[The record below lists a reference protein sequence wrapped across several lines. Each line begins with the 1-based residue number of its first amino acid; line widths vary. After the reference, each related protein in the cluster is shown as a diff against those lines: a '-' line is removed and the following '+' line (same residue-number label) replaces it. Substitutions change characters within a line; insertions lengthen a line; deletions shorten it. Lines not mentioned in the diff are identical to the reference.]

1 MADGPIFTRG
11 LTCPRGLDRYPAHE
25 DQPSSPFIPRHD
37 EDYRSRDVFLHR
49 SDYSPHYGRREELPR
64 GSDRDGDK
72 LRRSPYPVRAE
83 ERGREVKR
91 PRYEKDEKMHGVS
104 GEHQGFSSGTR
115 NYRRRSR
122 SRSRSLSPSY
132 LNEEFRELDR
142 ARRKREEEERSR
154 NLNHDVSGSGYT
166 IPGLTNTLQTSEPR
180 YTYRPEEIPPMPKKS
195 ILKKRVDMEVESAV
209 QVWSLCV
216 YVCASTFQNSYFMIQ
231 NVSLISKTK
240 KTQMFVSLSLRE
252 QISFCRAV

>member
-1 MADGPIFTRG
+1 MFLSHRDDVADGPIFTRG
-11 LTCPRGLDRYPAHE
+11 LTCPRSLERYPAHE

-49 SDYSPHYGRREELPR
+49 SDYSPHYGRREELPPR
-64 GSDRDGDK
+64 ASDRDGDK
-72 LRRSPYPVRAE
+72 LRRSPYPLRAE
-83 ERGREVKR
+83 ERGREIKR

-104 GEHQGFSSGTR
+104 AEHQGFSSGTR

-154 NLNHDVSGSGYT
+154 NLNHDVSGTGYT

-195 ILKKRVDMEVESAV
+195 ILKKRVEMEVESAV

-216 YVCASTFQNSYFMIQ
+216 CPCASTFQSRNPIQ
-231 NVSLISKTK
+231 NVSLISK
-240 KTQMFVSLSLRE
+240 L
-252 QISFCRAV
+252 